1 MLQESS
7 FARQTRRPIFSLE
20 AGPPRETGCSS
31 AAGHV
36 RQPASAIHAVR
47 MDGGSPGPARV
58 GEPPMAQ
65 ERSGALPW
73 TGSASNE
80 GEGMFLASK
89 AAWAGV
95 VFIFLAT
102 GISGPRPTPL
112 ASKANLSKEEPGV
125 GVGIGTMSRRCRK
138 LCAIKDT
145 TEAKLMASSVYG
157 PERVF
162 ARIRRL
168 RICQSPGRL
177 IPGLQTDSVSDL
189 RVTWRLATRLRKVNL
204 RQA

>member
-47 MDGGSPGPARV
+47 MDGGSPGPARG

-65 ERSGALPW
+65 ERSGLYLGAAARNIRRRNVFSQQSRVGWGLSSYSW
-73 TGSASNE
+73 RRGSRDHARRRLLRNPTSAKKSQ
-80 GEGMFLASK
+80 G
-89 AAWAGV
+89 
-95 VFIFLAT
+95 
-102 GISGPRPTPL
+102 SG
-112 ASKANLSKEEPGV
+112 S
-125 GVGIGTMSRRCRK
+125 GIGTMSRRCRK
-138 LCAIKDT
+138 LYAIRDT
-145 TEAKLMASSVYG
+145 TEVRSMASSVYG

-177 IPGLQTDSVSDL
+177 IPGLQTDSESAL
-189 RVTWRLATRLRKVNL
+189 RVTWRLARLRKVNL